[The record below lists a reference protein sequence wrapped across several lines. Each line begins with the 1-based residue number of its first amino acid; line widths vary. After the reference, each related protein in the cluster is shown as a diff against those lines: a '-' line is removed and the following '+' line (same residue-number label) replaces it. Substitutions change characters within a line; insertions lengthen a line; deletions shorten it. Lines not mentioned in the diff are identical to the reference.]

1 MKSILVCIGIL
12 VLGLALP
19 VLGAPGDMIIGE
31 GAPDDLLLHQGT
43 ITYESITRENIMEI
57 AEGFLTHEWYPT
69 QENIFHDTYVGIR
82 VDTPDRDTYTDWP
95 EDYGWKADEV
105 AHGLPYQWGGFS
117 SIDGYN
123 LSSPRDFDQQ
133 YTGTG
138 AFEGTVH
145 FAGDV
150 FIDKSYLCSRACGLD
165 CSGFV
170 SRCWNLPAKHATF
183 TLHSVYAPIRYE
195 ELQPGDILNIPH
207 SHVIL
212 FKEFVDDE
220 KTMIR
225 TIECGGPAPNVNEH
239 VYKVTTIS
247 DHGFTV
253 TLDYYGLTQ
262 QFGLYRYVFIED
274 APATPTLDG
283 PGSGNAGTEY
293 TYTCV
298 TTDPEGDMVSYCI
311 DWGDNSEV
319 QWYGPFPSGENC
331 NVSHVW
337 STAGTYCLRVK
348 AKDANDVESGWASLE
363 IVMPKT
369 HCFSWFWFT
378 GSTVY
383 DCCPRMQTLFHTLL
397 EQLQL

>member
-1 MKSILVCIGIL
+1 MKLILVGICML

-19 VLGAPGDMIIGE
+19 VLGTPEDIIIGE
-31 GAPDDLLLHQGT
+31 GDSDVLLLYQSNT
-43 ITYESITRENIMEI
+43 PYESITRERIMEI
-57 AEGFLTHEWYPT
+57 AEGFLNHEWYPT
-69 QENIFHDTYVGIR
+69 QDNIFHDTYMGNR

-95 EDYGWKADEV
+95 DDHGWKADEP

-123 LSSPRDFDQQ
+123 LSSPHNFDEQ

-138 AFEGTVH
+138 AYEGRVH
-145 FAGDV
+145 FAGD
-150 FIDKSYLCSRACGLD
+150 IYTEYCSRACGLD

-170 SRCWNLPAKHATF
+170 SRCWNSPIKQGTYTLPS
-183 TLHSVYAPIRYE
+183 LSSPIRFD
-195 ELQPGDILNIPH
+195 ELQKGDILNIPYY
-207 SHVIL
+207 HVIL

-220 KTMIR
+220 KTKIR
-225 TIECGGPAPNVNEH
+225 TIECGGTAPNVNEH
-239 VYKVTTIS
+239 VYRVTTMS
-247 DHGFTV
+247 NDGFTV
-253 TLDYYGLTQ
+253 TLEGYPLTQ
-262 QFGLYRYVFIED
+262 KFGLYRYELIED
-274 APATPTLDG
+274 APATPSIDG
-283 PGSGNAGTEY
+283 PASGNAGAEY

-311 DWGDNSEV
+311 DWGDNSET
-319 QWYGPFPSGENC
+319 QCYGPFPSGENC

-337 STAGTYCLRVK
+337 SATGTYCLRVK
-348 AKDANDVESGWASLE
+348 AKDVNDVESGWASLE

-369 HCFSWFWFT
+369 HRFSWYWLT

-383 DCCPRMQTLFHTLL
+383 DRCPRMQILFYTLL